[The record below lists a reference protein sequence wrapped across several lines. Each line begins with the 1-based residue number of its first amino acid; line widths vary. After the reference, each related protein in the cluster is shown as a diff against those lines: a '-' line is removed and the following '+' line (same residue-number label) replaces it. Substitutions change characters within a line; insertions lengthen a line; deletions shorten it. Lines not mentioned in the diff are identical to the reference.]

1 LGCATPVTAGV
12 RNHPGMATAFFL
24 GAMSPYSW
32 LAAERIGTLLPDAEW
47 RPLFAGGV
55 FKAHGRVSWGLTDD
69 RATKI
74 ADCEA
79 RARVRGLGS
88 IRWPDPWPTNDLLIA
103 RAMMFAQRRDALK
116 RFALT
121 AMRMAFVEG
130 LDLGELTA
138 VRAVAD
144 RTGLA
149 GDEVVEAVSDAEIKT
164 ALWAANN
171 EAVALGVFGLPTIS
185 VGTTVFWGDDR
196 LEQAAAFADR
206 PQASSA
212 D

>member
-1 LGCATPVTAGV
+1 MGCATPVTAGV

-130 LDLGELTA
+130 LDLGESHGGPRGGRPNGTRGRRGRRGGERRRDQDGA
-138 VRAVAD
+138 V
-144 RTGLA
+144 G
-149 GDEVVEAVSDAEIKT
+149 G
-164 ALWAANN
+164 
-171 EAVALGVFGLPTIS
+171 
-185 VGTTVFWGDDR
+185 
-196 LEQAAAFADR
+196 
-206 PQASSA
+206 
-212 D
+212 